1 MLRELHL
8 PIWVLSLRRIKL
20 QITGAQLIIECLI
33 EQGVDRVFGYPGG
46 QVIPLYDALYMNRD
60 RIKHIL
66 TAHEQG
72 ASHAADGYARSSGK
86 VGVCIATSGPGA
98 TNLVTGLATAYMDSS
113 PVVAITGNVPVTLL
127 GRDSFQEVDITGV
140 TMPITKHNYIVKDK
154 NELAATLREAFKI
167 AKEGR
172 PGPVLVDIP
181 KNIQQDLIEYER
193 VEIEPVKR
201 STSRL
206 RDDDIEKAINLISL
220 SERPMCYIG
229 GGVIRSDASAELVE
243 FIDRIDAPVC
253 SSLMALGAVPSFNP
267 RFTGMVGMHGTKV
280 SNLMVNS
287 CDLLIVIGARFSD
300 RVISK
305 GSTFATQA
313 RILQLDIDPAE
324 FDKNIIS
331 DSHVVGDIKE
341 ILTILNSR
349 LEKREHKD
357 WMDRVHDAK
366 RRFPMKVTLESKR
379 PREILKAL
387 DDVLSTEK
395 DAFVATEVGQHQ
407 MWAAQY
413 LKHNKPRHFLTSGG
427 LGTMGF
433 GTGAAIG
440 AQIANPE
447 ARVVNVAGDGSFR
460 MNCNELATIARYK
473 LPVVILVFNNHCL
486 GMVRQWQNLFFQKHY
501 SETTLDT
508 PLDWVMLANAYGVK
522 GMRLKADDDAEA
534 ILKSAFELNEGVVVD
549 CEIPID
555 DKVLPMVAP
564 GASINDM
571 MGFID
576 NEGN

>member
-1 MLRELHL
+1 M
-8 PIWVLSLRRIKL
+8 

-127 GRDSFQEVDITGV
+127 GRDSFQGVDITGV

-357 WMDRVHDAK
+357 WMDRVQDAK

>member
-1 MLRELHL
+1 M
-8 PIWVLSLRRIKL
+8 
-20 QITGAQLIIECLI
+20 QITGAQLIIECLC

-46 QVIPLYDALYMNRD
+46 QVIPLYDALYLNRD

-72 ASHAADGYARSSGK
+72 ASHAADGYARSTGK

-113 PVVAITGNVPVTLL
+113 PVVAITGNVPVNLL

-154 NELAATLREAFKI
+154 NELASTLREAFRI

-181 KNIQQDLIEYER
+181 KNIQQDLIDYEK
-193 VEIEPVKR
+193 VEIEPIKR

-206 RDDDIEKAINLISL
+206 RDDDIEKAINLIAASD
-220 SERPMCYIG
+220 RPMCYIG
-229 GGVIRSDASAELVE
+229 GGVIRSDASSELLD
-243 FIDRIDAPVC
+243 FIEKIDAPVC
-253 SSLMALGAVPSFNP
+253 SSLMGLGAVPSKNE

-280 SNLMVNS
+280 SNLLINS

-305 GSTFATQA
+305 GTTFATQA
-313 RILQLDIDPAE
+313 KILQLDIDPAE
-324 FDKNIIS
+324 FDKNIVS
-331 DSHVVGDIKE
+331 DSHVIGDVKE

-349 LEKREHKD
+349 LDKRDHKD
-357 WMDRVHDAK
+357 WMERVADLK

-379 PREILKAL
+379 PREILRAL
-387 DDVLSTEK
+387 DKVLSEEK

-440 AQIANPE
+440 AQVANPE

-473 LPVVILVFNNHCL
+473 LPIVILVFNNHCL

-522 GMRLKADDDAEA
+522 GMRLKADDDALSV
-534 ILKSAFELNEGVVVD
+534 LKSAFELGEGVVVD

-576 NEGN
+576 NEEN

>member
-1 MLRELHL
+1 M
-8 PIWVLSLRRIKL
+8 

-127 GRDSFQEVDITGV
+127 GRDSFQEVDIAGV

-280 SNLMVNS
+280 SNLMVSS

-357 WMDRVHDAK
+357 WMDRVQDAK